1 MTTNNRR
8 NLLLAGTSA
17 LVLSA
22 CATSMDATTRKGVID
37 SAANNAL
44 ARLYQEQPESKQLAS
59 KARGVL
65 IFPEVKSAGFIVGGA
80 YGEGVLRVAGRS
92 VDYYETKEGSFGL
105 VAGAETRAL
114 IMMFMTDEALKKFQN
129 SKGWTAGADAS
140 VTMADKNYGGGT
152 DTMAGQQQVIAYVLS
167 LKGIMAN
174 VSVDGAK
181 ISKLNF

>member
-22 CATSMDATTRKGVID
+22 CATSMDPTTRKGVID
-37 SAANNAL
+37 SAADKAL
-44 ARLYQEQPESKQLAS
+44 ARLYQEQPEAKQLAS
-59 KARGVL
+59 RARGVL
-65 IFPEVKSAGFIVGGA
+65 IFPEVKSAGLIVGGA

-105 VAGAETRAL
+105 VAGAETRSVFL
-114 IMMFMTDEALKKFQN
+114 MFMTEEALKKFQD

-140 VTMADKNYGGGT
+140 VTMADKNYGAGT
-152 DTMAGQQQVIAYVLS
+152 DTLAGKEQVVAYVQS

-181 ISKLNF
+181 ISKLKL